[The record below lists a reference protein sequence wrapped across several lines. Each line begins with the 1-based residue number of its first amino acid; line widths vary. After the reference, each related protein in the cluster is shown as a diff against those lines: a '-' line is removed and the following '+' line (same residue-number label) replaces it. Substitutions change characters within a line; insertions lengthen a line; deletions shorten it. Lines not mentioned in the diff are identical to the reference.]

1 MKTRPDSHKNV
12 ASNMTLAP
20 TTTTTTPA
28 TTTTTTTSNTTSV
41 KQTLEASLQPPFLQ
55 LNTK

>member
-28 TTTTTTTSNTTSV
+28 TTTTSNTTSV